1 MRLLCCRP
9 KPTTTRTTEVAKET
23 EGTSEDEA
31 AGEEAPNVV
40 DSDEQQQIGTRGVK
54 P

>member
-1 MRLLCCRP
+1 MQLFCCRP
-9 KPTTTRTTEVAKET
+9 KPTTTTTTEVAKET
-23 EGTSEDEA
+23 EGTTGDEA

-54 P
+54 L